1 MALLDVKNLR
11 VRFETHHGTVNAVD
25 GVSFHLDEGE
35 TLGLVGESGSG
46 KSVTNLALMGLI
58 PSPPGV
64 VTAESVRFGDR
75 DLLKLSDAEL
85 RKIRGNEIAMIFQDP
100 MTSLNPLLTIDRQLT
115 EVLQLHKGLSRA
127 EARKLCVQ
135 GIGDVGIPNPES
147 RLDSYPHELS
157 GGMRQRVMIAMG
169 LLCKPK
175 LLIADEPTTAL
186 DVTIQAQILEL
197 MKDLQHKHGSAIILV
212 THDLGVVAGMTDRI
226 NVMYAGKLAE
236 TGPCNELFARPM
248 HPYTK
253 GLLASVPTL
262 LGDPNDALYSIP
274 GSPPDLADLPVGC
287 SFEPRCEIS
296 TANCKVEPPT
306 LKTLQD
312 AETGVNRRVA
322 CFEVSA
328 ETFDPNKELFQ
339 QLEKKE
345 QESAASGAMT
355 WKAKREEETVAE
367 ESEENEVPGLMMPEP
382 VAEVVAPEPEPEP
395 EPEAEDED
403 DLAEEE
409 SPLFPAME
417 DEPEDEP
424 PVSEAE
430 SKDESEDNTGDVETD
445 SAIADE
451 PLFPTL
457 EEEPAGGPLA
467 AFGDEAEM
475 PGDTAADESDDDTDW
490 KWIGDKPDDDEEKQ
504 NS

>member
-25 GVSFHLDEGE
+25 GVSFHLEEGE

-46 KSVTNLALMGLI
+46 KSVTNLALIGLI

-64 VTAESVRFGDR
+64 VTAESVRFGNK
-75 DLLKLSDAEL
+75 DLLKLPDVEL

-115 EVLQLHKGLSRA
+115 EVLQLHKGLSRK
-127 EARKLCVQ
+127 EARKLCIE

-147 RLDSYPHELS
+147 RMDSFPHELS

-197 MKDLQHKHGSAIILV
+197 MKDMQEKHGTAIVLV

-236 TGPCNELFARPM
+236 TAPCEELFARPL

-262 LGDPNDALYSIP
+262 EGDPDAELFSIP
-274 GSPPDLADLPVGC
+274 GSPPDLADLPKGC
-287 SFEPRCEIS
+287 SFAPRCAQVTPTCNEQIPALKHLQDQVTGEPR
-296 TANCKVEPPT
+296 
-306 LKTLQD
+306 
-312 AETGVNRRVA
+312 RVS
-322 CFEVSA
+322 CFEVSTA
-328 ETFDPNKELFQ
+328 GFNPNRALFD
-339 QLEKKE
+339 QLEKQEE
-345 QESAASGAMT
+345 QGHQSAT
-355 WKAKREEETVAE
+355 LVWTAKDEGGDGT
-367 ESEENEVPGLMMPEP
+367 GITIPEGS
-382 VAEVVAPEPEPEP
+382 AEPEPT
-395 EPEAEDED
+395 
-403 DLAEEE
+403 EE
-409 SPLFPAME
+409 
-417 DEPEDEP
+417 
-424 PVSEAE
+424 
-430 SKDESEDNTGDVETD
+430 
-445 SAIADE
+445 E
-451 PLFPTL
+451 PLFPSMDDLT
-457 EEEPAGGPLA
+457 
-467 AFGDEAEM
+467 
-475 PGDTAADESDDDTDW
+475 DESAQLGNEPTGSHYALDEEDDDSDW
-490 KWIGDKPDDDEEKQ
+490 KWIGDKPKTDEEDQ
-504 NS
+504 NKS

>member
-64 VTAESVRFGDR
+64 VTAESVRFDDK
-75 DLLKLSDAEL
+75 DLLRLPDEDL

-262 LGDPNDALYSIP
+262 LGDPNDDLYSIP
-274 GSPPDLADLPVGC
+274 GSPPDLADLPSGC
-287 SFEPRCEIS
+287 SFEPRCELA
-296 TANCKVEPPT
+296 TANCNVEPPT
-306 LKTLQD
+306 LKTIQD
-312 AETGVNRRVA
+312 TETGVNRRVA

-328 ETFDPNKELFQ
+328 ETFNPNKELFQ

-345 QESAASGAMT
+345 LESAASGTMT
-355 WKAKREEETVAE
+355 WKAKRDEEQEAVAAVIAPQGETKQAADKSPLPPVLDDKPNN
-367 ESEENEVPGLMMPEP
+367 ENPAPEVDSSDD
-382 VAEVVAPEPEPEP
+382 AVAP
-395 EPEAEDED
+395 
-403 DLAEEE
+403 
-409 SPLFPAME
+409 
-417 DEPEDEP
+417 
-424 PVSEAE
+424 
-430 SKDESEDNTGDVETD
+430 
-445 SAIADE
+445 ADE
-451 PLFPTL
+451 PLFPIL
-457 EEEPAGGPLA
+457 EDEPTGGPLA
-467 AFGDEAEM
+467 AFDDEGETQGDA
-475 PGDTAADESDDDTDW
+475 AADESDDDTDW
-490 KWIGDKPDDDEEKQ
+490 KWIGDKPEDDEDK

>member
-25 GVSFHLDEGE
+25 GVSFHLEEGE

-64 VTAESVRFGDR
+64 VTAESVRFGNK
-75 DLLKLSDAEL
+75 DLLKLSDVEL

-197 MKDLQHKHGSAIILV
+197 MKDMQHKHGTAIVLV

-236 TGPCNELFARPM
+236 TGPCDELFARPL

-262 LGDPNDALYSIP
+262 LGDPNDELYSIP
-274 GSPPDLADLPVGC
+274 GSPPDLADLPKGC
-287 SFEPRCEIS
+287 SFEPRCDLA
-296 TANCKVEPPT
+296 TADCKVQPPT
-306 LKTLQD
+306 LKTIQD
-312 AETGVNRRVA
+312 SETGVNRRVA

-328 ETFDPNKELFQ
+328 DTFDPNKELFQ
-339 QLEKKE
+339 QLEQKE
-345 QESAASGAMT
+345 QESAASGALV
-355 WKAKREEETVAE
+355 WKAKQEETTKAE
-367 ESEENEVPGLMMPEP
+367 ESAEIDMPGLMMPESHERG
-382 VAEVVAPEPEPEP
+382 V
-395 EPEAEDED
+395 EPEAESAAQE
-403 DLAEEE
+403 AEVEAVSAEVDSE
-409 SPLFPAME
+409 SEFEPEVEQPVAELEVEPEGEAE
-417 DEPEDEP
+417 DE
-424 PVSEAE
+424 
-430 SKDESEDNTGDVETD
+430 
-445 SAIADE
+445 AIADP

-467 AFGDEAEM
+467 AFGGDEDSVADSGADSGADSD
-475 PGDTAADESDDDTDW
+475 GDDGTDW
-490 KWIGDKPDDDEEKQ
+490 KWIGDKPDDEEKT

>member
-64 VTAESVRFGDR
+64 VTAESVRFDDK
-75 DLLKLSDAEL
+75 DLLRLPDEDL

-262 LGDPNDALYSIP
+262 LGDPNDDLYSIP
-274 GSPPDLADLPVGC
+274 GSPPDLADLPSGC
-287 SFEPRCEIS
+287 SFEPRCELA
-296 TANCKVEPPT
+296 TANCNVEPPT
-306 LKTLQD
+306 LKTIQD
-312 AETGVNRRVA
+312 TETGVNRRVA

-328 ETFDPNKELFQ
+328 ETFNPNKELFQ

-345 QESAASGAMT
+345 LESAASGTMT
-355 WKAKREEETVAE
+355 WKAKRDEEQEAVAAVIAPQGETKQAADKSPLPPVLDDE
-367 ESEENEVPGLMMPEP
+367 PNNENLAPEVDSSDD
-382 VAEVVAPEPEPEP
+382 AVAP
-395 EPEAEDED
+395 
-403 DLAEEE
+403 
-409 SPLFPAME
+409 
-417 DEPEDEP
+417 
-424 PVSEAE
+424 
-430 SKDESEDNTGDVETD
+430 
-445 SAIADE
+445 ADE
-451 PLFPTL
+451 PLFPIL
-457 EEEPAGGPLA
+457 EDEPTGGPLA
-467 AFGDEAEM
+467 AFDDEGETQGDA
-475 PGDTAADESDDDTDW
+475 AADESDDDTDW
-490 KWIGDKPDDDEEKQ
+490 KWIGDKPDDDENK